1 MRALK
6 ALTVLAVVA
15 TGAWCGYWVIGQQAL
30 DRAIRAGL
38 AHVPE
43 VSAESHSIQGFP
55 NRFDVT
61 FDQPRIA
68 LDGMAWSAPFVQI
81 LALSYQPNRLIAVFA
96 HDQVLRVNGTEASL
110 HSDDLRASVVMD
122 AALDLP
128 LDRVTLVGQGLD
140 LLTGA
145 ANNRLDT
152 LRLASRRIGPAIH
165 EVAAL
170 AETVYPDT
178 AMMDRLDPQGLWPRR
193 FDQLRLDAE
202 AEFDRPLDRHVFD
215 GPEPRLTRVTL
226 TGARVAWDGVDVLAS
241 GRLTP
246 DSVGRLSG
254 DVTLT
259 VTGWRRLLDLAQA
272 QGLLTPDNQTTL
284 TAMLA
289 GMATG
294 DDGQTIAVP
303 LAVVDGD
310 LRMGPVVL
318 GTLPPLR

>member
-1 MRALK
+1 MRALR
-6 ALTVLAVVA
+6 ALTVLAVLA
-15 TGAWCGYWVIGQQAL
+15 TLAWCGYWVIGQQAL

-43 VSAESHSIQGFP
+43 VSAGSHSIGGFP

-61 FDQPRIA
+61 FNEPRVA
-68 LDGMAWSAPFVQI
+68 VDGVTWTAPFVQI
-81 LALSYQPNRLIAVFA
+81 MALSYQPNRLIAVFA
-96 HDQVLRVNGTEASL
+96 HDQALRVNGTEASL
-110 HSDDLRASVVMD
+110 HSEDLRASMAMD
-122 AALDLP
+122 ATLDLP

-140 LLTGA
+140 LLVGA
-145 ANNRLDT
+145 ANNRFDS

-165 EVAAL
+165 EIAAL

-178 AMMDRLDPQGLWPRR
+178 AMMDRMDPQGLWPRR
-193 FDQLRLDAE
+193 FDVLRLDAE
-202 AEFDRPLDRHVFD
+202 VAFDRPLDRHLFD
-215 GPEPRLTRVTL
+215 GAEPRLSRLTL
-226 TGARVAWDGVDVLAS
+226 TGARVAWDGVDIVAA

-246 DSVGRLSG
+246 DAEGRLSG

-259 VTGWRRLLDLAQA
+259 VTGWRRLLDLARA
-272 QGLLTPDNQTTL
+272 QGLLTPENQTTL
-284 TAMLA
+284 AGMLGA
-289 GMATG
+289 MATG
-294 DDGQTIAVP
+294 EGGATIAVP